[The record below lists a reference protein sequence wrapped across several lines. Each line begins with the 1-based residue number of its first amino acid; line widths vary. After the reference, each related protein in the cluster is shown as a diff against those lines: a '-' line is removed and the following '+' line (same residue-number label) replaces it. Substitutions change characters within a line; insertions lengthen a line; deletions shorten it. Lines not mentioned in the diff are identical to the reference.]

1 MEQCRTHPGAS
12 AERAVPTSDGTEGT
26 WQPKAGRRI
35 ERAQGEPAGKEG
47 ADVSGCAS
55 STKRPDVS
63 RDRHMLIVPEAKQC
77 SSNKAE
83 PRGTDRLHSPTSP
96 TKDGHDRPVLRVTG
110 QTSRRP
116 VRSRPCCKRHPFPG
130 VPPPPEYL
138 MTVPAQ
144 SDHASWS
151 TRVRA
156 RLIDQF
162 PTYLGLI
169 IFCVGYLIF
178 IVRLA
183 SSGGS
188 TSQLKGPAVAMI
200 IGLGVMLAS
209 LGWVA
214 YNRWYIAG
222 RTGQSVGKRLSKI
235 MLIGAETYAPI
246 GPRNA
251 FLRDLVHIL
260 DALTLVGYLWPLW
273 DDKRQTFADQVM
285 KTVVIDEAGSH
296 RQ

>member
-1 MEQCRTHPGAS
+1 MTDQYF
-12 AERAVPTSDGTEGT
+12 
-26 WQPKAGRRI
+26 
-35 ERAQGEPAGKEG
+35 AQ
-47 ADVSGCAS
+47 
-55 STKRPDVS
+55 PDVS
-63 RDRHMLIVPEAKQC
+63 PANPQR
-77 SSNKAE
+77 S
-83 PRGTDRLHSPTSP
+83 
-96 TKDGHDRPVLRVTG
+96 VL
-110 QTSRRP
+110 QTP
-116 VRSRPCCKRHPFPG
+116 PIPG
-130 VPPPPEYL
+130 VPPPPEYI

-144 SDHASWS
+144 SDRASWA

-188 TSQLKGPAVAMI
+188 TSLLTKPAVAMI
-200 IGLGVMLAS
+200 IGVGVMLAS

-214 YNRWYIAG
+214 YNRWHMAG

-235 MLIGAETYAPI
+235 RLIGAETYAPV
-246 GPRNA
+246 GPKNA
-251 FLRDLVHIL
+251 FLRDAVHIL
-260 DALTLVGYLWPLW
+260 DALTVVGYLWPLW
-273 DDKRQTFADQVM
+273 DDKRQTLADQVM

>member
-1 MEQCRTHPGAS
+1 MTDQYFAHG
-12 AERAVPTSDGTEGT
+12 
-26 WQPKAGRRI
+26 
-35 ERAQGEPAGKEG
+35 
-47 ADVSGCAS
+47 
-55 STKRPDVS
+55 PDVT
-63 RDRHMLIVPEAKQC
+63 PANPQ
-77 SSNKAE
+77 
-83 PRGTDRLHSPTSP
+83 
-96 TKDGHDRPVLRVTG
+96 RPVL
-110 QTSRRP
+110 QTPP
-116 VRSRPCCKRHPFPG
+116 VPG
-130 VPPPPEYL
+130 VPPPPEYI

-144 SDHASWS
+144 SDRASWG

-169 IFCVGYLIF
+169 IFCVGYLIS

-183 SSGGS
+183 TSGGS

-214 YNRWYIAG
+214 YNRWYTAG
-222 RTGQSVGKRLSKI
+222 KTGQSVGKRMSKI

-273 DDKRQTFADQVM
+273 DEERQTFADQIM

>member
-1 MEQCRTHPGAS
+1 MS
-12 AERAVPTSDGTEGT
+12 L
-26 WQPKAGRRI
+26 
-35 ERAQGEPAGKEG
+35 PA
-47 ADVSGCAS
+47 
-55 STKRPDVS
+55 R
-63 RDRHMLIVPEAKQC
+63 
-77 SSNKAE
+77 
-83 PRGTDRLHSPTSP
+83 
-96 TKDGHDRPVLRVTG
+96 
-110 QTSRRP
+110 
-116 VRSRPCCKRHPFPG
+116 
-130 VPPPPEYL
+130 
-138 MTVPAQ
+138 

-169 IFCVGYLIF
+169 IFCVGYVIF

-188 TSQLKGPAVAMI
+188 TSLLTKPAVAMI
-200 IGLGVMLAS
+200 IGVGVMLAS

-214 YNRWYIAG
+214 YNRWHMAG

-235 MLIGAETYAPI
+235 RLIGADTYAPV
-246 GPRNA
+246 GPKNA

-285 KTVVIDEAGSH
+285 KTVVIDEAGSS

>member
-1 MEQCRTHPGAS
+1 MTDFAHG
-12 AERAVPTSDGTEGT
+12 
-26 WQPKAGRRI
+26 
-35 ERAQGEPAGKEG
+35 
-47 ADVSGCAS
+47 
-55 STKRPDVS
+55 PDV
-63 RDRHMLIVPEAKQC
+63 PPANPQ
-77 SSNKAE
+77 
-83 PRGTDRLHSPTSP
+83 
-96 TKDGHDRPVLRVTG
+96 RPVL
-110 QTSRRP
+110 QTPP
-116 VRSRPCCKRHPFPG
+116 VPG
-130 VPPPPEYL
+130 VPPPPEYI

-144 SDHASWS
+144 SDRASWA

-188 TSQLKGPAVAMI
+188 TSLLTKPAVVMI
-200 IGLGVMLAS
+200 IGLGAMLLS

-214 YNRWYIAG
+214 YNRWHLAG
-222 RTGQSVGKRLSKI
+222 KTGQSVGKRVSKI
-235 MLIGAETYAPI
+235 RLIGEETYAPI
-246 GPRNA
+246 GAKNA
-251 FLRDLVHIL
+251 FLRDVVHIL

>member
-1 MEQCRTHPGAS
+1 MTDQYFAHG
-12 AERAVPTSDGTEGT
+12 
-26 WQPKAGRRI
+26 
-35 ERAQGEPAGKEG
+35 
-47 ADVSGCAS
+47 
-55 STKRPDVS
+55 PDV
-63 RDRHMLIVPEAKQC
+63 PPANPQ
-77 SSNKAE
+77 
-83 PRGTDRLHSPTSP
+83 
-96 TKDGHDRPVLRVTG
+96 RPAL
-110 QTSRRP
+110 QTPP
-116 VRSRPCCKRHPFPG
+116 VPG
-130 VPPPPEYL
+130 VTPTPEYI

-144 SDHASWS
+144 SHRASWR
-151 TRVRA
+151 TRLRA
-156 RLIDQF
+156 RLIDQL

-169 IFCVGYLIF
+169 IFGVGYLIF

-183 SSGGS
+183 TSGGS
-188 TSQLKGPAVAMI
+188 TSQLNGPAVAMI

-222 RTGQSVGKRLSKI
+222 KTGQSVGKRMSKI

-273 DDKRQTFADQVM
+273 DEKRQTFADQVM
-285 KTVVIDEAGSH
+285 KTVVIEEPGSH

>member
-1 MEQCRTHPGAS
+1 MTDFAHG
-12 AERAVPTSDGTEGT
+12 
-26 WQPKAGRRI
+26 
-35 ERAQGEPAGKEG
+35 
-47 ADVSGCAS
+47 
-55 STKRPDVS
+55 PDV
-63 RDRHMLIVPEAKQC
+63 PPANPQQ
-77 SSNKAE
+77 
-83 PRGTDRLHSPTSP
+83 
-96 TKDGHDRPVLRVTG
+96 PVL
-110 QTSRRP
+110 QTPP
-116 VRSRPCCKRHPFPG
+116 VDG
-130 VPPPPEYL
+130 IPPPPEYI
-138 MTVPAQ
+138 MAVPAQ
-144 SDHASWS
+144 SDRASWA

-178 IVRLA
+178 IVQLA

-188 TSQLKGPAVAMI
+188 TSQLAKPAVVMI
-200 IGLGVMLAS
+200 IGLGAMLVS

-214 YNRWYIAG
+214 YNRWHLAG
-222 RTGQSVGKRLSKI
+222 KTGQSAGKRVSKI
-235 MLIGAETYAPI
+235 RLIGEETYAPI
-246 GPRNA
+246 GAKNA
-251 FLRDLVHIL
+251 FIRDVVHIL

>member
-1 MEQCRTHPGAS
+1 MTDQHFAHG
-12 AERAVPTSDGTEGT
+12 
-26 WQPKAGRRI
+26 
-35 ERAQGEPAGKEG
+35 
-47 ADVSGCAS
+47 
-55 STKRPDVS
+55 PDVPPANPQ
-63 RDRHMLIVPEAKQC
+63 RPALQTP
-77 SSNKAE
+77 
-83 PRGTDRLHSPTSP
+83 
-96 TKDGHDRPVLRVTG
+96 PVL
-110 QTSRRP
+110 
-116 VRSRPCCKRHPFPG
+116 G
-130 VPPPPEYL
+130 VPPPPEYIL
-138 MTVPAQ
+138 SVPAH

-151 TRVRA
+151 RRVRA

-188 TSQLKGPAVAMI
+188 TSQLTKPAVTMI
-200 IGLGVMLAS
+200 IGLGVILAS

-214 YNRWYIAG
+214 YNRWHMAG
-222 RTGQSVGKRLSKI
+222 RTGQSLGKRLSKI
-235 MLIGAETYAPI
+235 RLIGADTYAPV
-246 GPRNA
+246 GPKNA

-285 KTVVIDEAGSH
+285 KTVVIDEAGSSH
-296 RQ
+296 Q

>member
-1 MEQCRTHPGAS
+1 MTDFAHG
-12 AERAVPTSDGTEGT
+12 
-26 WQPKAGRRI
+26 
-35 ERAQGEPAGKEG
+35 
-47 ADVSGCAS
+47 
-55 STKRPDVS
+55 PDV
-63 RDRHMLIVPEAKQC
+63 PPANPQ
-77 SSNKAE
+77 
-83 PRGTDRLHSPTSP
+83 
-96 TKDGHDRPVLRVTG
+96 RPVL
-110 QTSRRP
+110 QTPP
-116 VRSRPCCKRHPFPG
+116 VHG
-130 VPPPPEYL
+130 IPPPPEYI
-138 MTVPAQ
+138 MAVPAQ
-144 SDHASWS
+144 SDRASWA

-178 IVRLA
+178 IVQLA

-188 TSQLKGPAVAMI
+188 TSQLAKPAVVMI
-200 IGLGVMLAS
+200 IGLGAMLVS

-214 YNRWYIAG
+214 YNRWHLAG
-222 RTGQSVGKRLSKI
+222 KTGQSVGKRVSKI
-235 MLIGAETYAPI
+235 RLIGEETYAPI
-246 GPRNA
+246 GAKNA
-251 FLRDLVHIL
+251 FIRDVVHIL